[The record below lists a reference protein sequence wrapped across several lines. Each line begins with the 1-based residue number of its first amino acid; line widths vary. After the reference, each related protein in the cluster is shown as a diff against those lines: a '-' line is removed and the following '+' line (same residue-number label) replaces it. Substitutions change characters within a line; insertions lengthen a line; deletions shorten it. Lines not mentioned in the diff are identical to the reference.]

1 MPHIVV
7 FDLDGT
13 LALTQHRQHF
23 IEDKPTDWD
32 AYYDA
37 CGADEPNFPIIN
49 IANSLSSYSYKI
61 YILTG
66 RSNQVE
72 AKTREWLETY
82 DVPYDKLIMR
92 PKNNFTTDYE
102 LKKKWVLEIGVKNI
116 AMAFDDR
123 NQSVAMMRDLGIICL
138 QVAPGDF

>member
-1 MPHIVV
+1 MSHIVI

-13 LALTQHRQHF
+13 LALRQHRQHF
-23 IEDKPTDWD
+23 IDDKPADWD
-32 AYYDA
+32 AYYEA
-37 CGADEPNFPIIN
+37 CIADDPNFPIIN
-49 IANSLSSYSYKI
+49 IANSLSYKI

-66 RSNQVE
+66 RSIQVE
-72 AKTREWLETY
+72 TKTIDWLETF
-82 DVPYDKLIMR
+82 DVPWDKLFMR
-92 PKNNFTTDYE
+92 PKNDFTTDYE

-123 NQSVAMMRDLGIICL
+123 NQSVAMMRDLGITCL